1 MDAASNVAFSDKA
14 RPVFPLATPMTLDHA
29 TAPLST
35 TAIEIP
41 GRDTRS
47 MNRGSMS
54 RNASDGIHAFFSTLQ
69 GDARRGRA
77 VEIAAAT
84 ASGAV
89 DRIFLRLI
97 CVGLTLSRVTC

>member
-29 TAPLST
+29 TAPLFT

-54 RNASDGIHAFFSTLQ
+54 RKASHGIHAFFSTPQ
-69 GDARRGRA
+69 VDARRGNA
-77 VEIAAAT
+77 ADIAAAS
-84 ASGAV
+84 ASGPV
-89 DRIFLRLI
+89 ERIPLRLI
-97 CVGLTLSRVTC
+97 SVMDASRRG